1 MKKIGITLIIISA
14 VLLLS
19 GNFIE
24 EIWPITEKIFESNI
38 IVFIGLLGIIFLE
51 EGYNVLCNESI
62 LDQ

>member
-19 GNFIE
+19 GNFIG

-51 EGYNVLCNESI
+51 EGYNSER
-62 LDQ
+62 QTK